1 MNIDYPVRLTA
12 NCLFL
17 FEHPEMEVND
27 ALLDKLA
34 DLARLYIEPAERE
47 GLKQDLQRM
56 ISFVEKLQELD
67 TAGTEPLLQMSG
79 SVNVLRD
86 DIVQGSISRDEAL
99 LNAPDTDGVFFKVP
113 KVIRKE

>member
-1 MNIDYPVRLTA
+1 MTNAYF
-12 NCLFL
+12 CLNT
-17 FEHPEMEVND
+17 PAMEVND

-47 GLKQDLQRM
+47 GLKKDLQRM

-67 TAGTEPLLQMSG
+67 TSGTEPLLQMSG

-86 DIVQGSISRDEAL
+86 DVVQGSVSRAEAL
-99 LNAPDTDGVFFKVP
+99 KNAPDTDGVFFKVP
-113 KVIRKE
+113 KVIKKS